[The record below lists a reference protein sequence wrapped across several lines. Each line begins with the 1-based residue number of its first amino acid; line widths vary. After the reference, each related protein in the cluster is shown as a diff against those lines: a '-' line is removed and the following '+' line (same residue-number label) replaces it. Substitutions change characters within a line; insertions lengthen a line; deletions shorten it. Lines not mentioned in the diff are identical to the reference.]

1 VAVVVV
7 MSVMVWRSVVMVIV
21 MHVVVWRSVVVIM
34 RGSSVGPI
42 QTCMVPMTA
51 MVATVMTM
59 IHFYL
64 NFSEIMSNEWP
75 TDFTYEA
82 AASGFLSY
90 TLDFY
95 LINTES
101 LIRNVFVLI

>member
-64 NFSEIMSNEWP
+64 NFSQIISNEWR
-75 TDFTYEA
+75 EQ
-82 AASGFLSY
+82 
-90 TLDFY
+90 
-95 LINTES
+95 N
-101 LIRNVFVLI
+101 IRGPQCAFEMSMFMCPSVHKLTRN